1 MRRGPMALLATGL
14 LAGTGLAVAG
24 SFGAPVHVQLA
35 TPGG

>member
-14 LAGTGLAVAG
+14 LAGTGPAVAG
-24 SFGAPVHVQLA
+24 SFGAPVQVQLA